1 MTTPNTARGPRLPG
15 RRTAAAHRPC
25 PWAHWA
31 GARRRHPGED
41 RAPAASLPLEGRPVE
56 EVVVRRNRHPLPRPG
71 TLVESV
77 EARGKHLL
85 ITFEGGSVLQSHLL
99 MTGAW
104 ILHRRGERW
113 RDVPGAMRAVVATAD
128 HEAVLFLAR
137 PWRGSGRPGSP
148 GSGRGSGSGPICAVL
163 RWNSTR
169 CCAGSTPSNPT
180 VAAGEVLT
188 DQHVCGRRRQRLQER
203 DPLGLRGEPVHADRR
218 PRQDGT
224 APPLRDR
231 LGATRRQPRA
241 VRRATYGR
249 GVAVYGRHGQG
260 CPRCHAA
267 LRIAEQG
274 PAEMRRTTTWCPR
287 CQPATAH

>member
-1 MTTPNTARGPRLPG
+1 MPEGDTLVKTERRL
-15 RRTAAAHRPC
+15 
-25 PWAHWA
+25 
-31 GARRRHPGED
+31 
-41 RAPAASLPLEGRPVE
+41 APALEGRPVE

-128 HEAVLFLAR
+128 HEAVLFRTPVARFWPARLAGER
-137 PWRGSGRPGSP
+137 PWERLGPDLCRPP
-148 GSGRGSGSGPICAVL
+148 VDLDEVL
-163 RWNSTR
+163 RR
-169 CCAGSTPSNPT
+169 LDALDPT
-180 VAAGEVLT
+180 VAAGEVLM
-188 DQHVCGRRRQRLQER
+188 DQHVAAGVGNVYKSETLWACGVNPFTPIGDLDKTARRHLFETASALLVANLER
-203 DPLGLRGEPVHADRR
+203 S
-218 PRQDGT
+218 
-224 APPLRDR
+224 
-231 LGATRRQPRA
+231 
-241 VRRATYGR
+241 RRATYGR